1 MSPDVI
7 CGCCSL
13 GFTGT
18 YITEKR
24 ERKGGVEEVEGRE
37 EERKREANLG
47 GVGKGS
53 RS

>member
-13 GFTGT
+13 SFTGT
-18 YITEKR
+18 CIKEKR

-37 EERKREANLG
+37 KERKREANLG